1 MVKVSSFLAVLAA
14 VSFAFGSVLQQ
25 RGTLDTDA
33 AEGDPRFLAEILRKP
48 VWLLGA
54 GCQGVGWVLQAV
66 ALARGTLVVVQSLCA
81 LSLVIA
87 LPLGKRLTAQ
97 HVDRRAILGAVAA
110 LAGIVV
116 FIAIGQPSGGTG
128 EPSAA
133 SWWISGFLS
142 LVVMGTLA
150 LVARRRG
157 GAPAAALFAGAAGI
171 CFAYQAAV
179 TKVFV
184 DVVGSGLGPIV
195 TSWTTYV
202 LVLSALVGFAIQ
214 QSALKT
220 GFLAPALASSNATT
234 LLASILLGI
243 LVFDE
248 VLAASTHRV
257 VGLGALVAAIGG
269 IIVLATPQSSNS
281 VDQADPSTP
290 SPAGSEPGAR

>member
-1 MVKVSSFLAVLAA
+1 MVDVSSLLAVLAA

-33 AEGDPRFLAEILRKP
+33 AEGDPRFLAEIIRKP
-48 VWLLGA
+48 VWLIGA
-54 GCQGVGWVLQAV
+54 GCQGLGWVLQAV

-87 LPLGKRLTAQ
+87 LPLGRRLTSQ
-97 HVDRRAILGAVAA
+97 HVDRRAIYGAVAA

-133 SWWISGFLS
+133 SWWMSGLFS
-142 LVVMGTLA
+142 LIAMGALT
-150 LVARRRG
+150 LVARRHG
-157 GAPAAALFAGAAGI
+157 GAPAAALFASAAGI

-184 DVVGSGLGPIV
+184 DVVGSGIGPIL

-202 LVLSALVGFAIQ
+202 LVLSALTGFAIQ

-220 GFLAPALASSNATT
+220 GFLAPALAASNATT
-234 LLASILLGI
+234 LLASIVFGI

-257 VGLGALVAAIGG
+257 VGLAALAAAIGG
-269 IIVLATPQSSNS
+269 IIVLATPR
-281 VDQADPSTP
+281 DPSSATQTGP
-290 SPAGSEPGAR
+290 SDSAPAGSERRAQ